1 MVFDVFFIE
10 ASKTADE
17 KVDPILSTGIA
28 GIDVGLVNC
37 DKIESRR

>member
-28 GIDVGLVNC
+28 GIGLVNC